1 MIWTRVFRTPTD
13 ILLAAA
19 DEELIGRELK
29 EGKFRLNVSA
39 NFYKEILVEDSALRD
54 LLSMCSV
61 ANLVGN
67 RTVDIAIEAGYI
79 SKENVIYIQ
88 GVAHAQFTTME

>member
-1 MIWTRVFRTPTD
+1 LIWTRVFRTPTD
-13 ILLAAA
+13 TLLAAA

-29 EGKFRLNVSA
+29 EGKFKLNVSI

-67 RTVDIAIEAGYI
+67 RTVGIAIEAGYI
-79 SKENVIYIQ
+79 SRDNVIYIQ